1 MLADLR
7 LADALDHRLHLAL
20 LRRVDVELDA
30 RVQILDVL
38 ADHHEVDVAARRGH
52 AGVGLRGTEVRI
64 KVELLAERH
73 VHRAEAGPELGRE
86 RALQR
91 DAVAPHG
98 LERVLRKGRAVLRH
112 RGHAD
117 VVDVPLDLHAGRFD
131 GAAGRF
137 DDLRARAVARDQR
150 DGVRQDALPKTSART
165 KSYFPRSG
173 DAGAENG
180 GGPATR
186 RGPSLLL

>member
-91 DAVAPHG
+91 DTIAPHG

-117 VVDVPLDLHAGRFD
+117 VVDVPLDLHAGRLD
-131 GAAGRF
+131 RTAGRF
-137 DDLRARAVARDQR
+137 DDLRARAIARTERARMGQN
-150 DGVRQDALPKTSART
+150 ALPKTSART
-165 KSYFPRSG
+165 KAYFPRSH
-173 DAGAENG
+173 GAC
-180 GGPATR
+180 AQ
-186 RGPSLLL
+186 